1 MILTAFLRALAQLG
15 DPRFLRVIFGG
26 ILLALLLLALGSFAL
41 IFVIGSFTP
50 NSIALPWIGPIGGV
64 HGLISWGAALLMLL
78 VSVVLMVPVA
88 SVFVGLFL
96 ETVAQAVED
105 RHYPDLPAAFNT
117 GFGTM
122 LIDTVNF
129 IGLLIAVNLVALLFY
144 ALAGP
149 LAPLLFLAINGN
161 LLGREYFVLVASRR
175 IGRPA
180 AKALRRSHGGQIWL
194 AGTLMAAPLSIPLLN
209 LIIPVLGVAT
219 FTHLFHQM
227 ARDDASEPVF
237 P

>member
-15 DPRFLRVIFGG
+15 DRHFLRVIFWS
-26 ILLALLLLALGSFAL
+26 ILLALALLMAIAVGL
-41 IFVIGSFTP
+41 IGLLDGLTP
-50 NSIALPWIGPIGGV
+50 NSLALPWFGPIDGL
-64 HGLISWGAALLMLL
+64 HGLIGWGAGLLMLA
-78 VSVVLMVPVA
+78 VSVVLMVPIA
-88 SVFVGLFL
+88 SAFVGLFL
-96 ETVAQAVED
+96 ETIAQAVED
-105 RHYPDLPAAFNT
+105 RHYPHLPPAFAT
-117 GFGTM
+117 PFGTM

-129 IGLLIAVNLVALLFY
+129 IGLLIAVNLIALLFY

-149 LAPLLFLAINGN
+149 LAPLLFWAVNGN

-180 AKALRRSHGGQIWL
+180 AKALRRSHWGQIWL

-219 FTHLFHQM
+219 FTHLFHQL
-227 ARDDASEPVF
+227 ARDAASEPVF